1 MVFFWFLLEDKMTKD
16 PWLFWRGGFHERQVL
31 RIGSLSILNKPL
43 PILPIRS
50 YRFVMLPFNFT
61 LIMTGPTD
69 TPIFPRKSR
78 IDIYM
83 LSRKFQLIDHAS
95 IHPVHFD
102 SFPHKAKRREIIL
115 FVHVLVCLWHELD
128 AL

>member
-1 MVFFWFLLEDKMTKD
+1 MRTTLPPNGVFLQME
-16 PWLFWRGGFHERQVL
+16 VL

-50 YRFVMLPFNFT
+50 YRFVMLPFNFS

-95 IHPVHFD
+95 IVKFWD
-102 SFPHKAKRREIIL
+102 
-115 FVHVLVCLWHELD
+115 LD
-128 AL
+128 FEPSEKTRGGQAMALLGVRICHRF